1 MTVGVVTDSC
11 SDIPREEAKRLGI
24 TVVPAY
30 LRFGNEVYRDGVDI
44 DSDEFYRKLATSQV
58 HPSTSTPSP
67 GDFAKVYEEVARE
80 TNEIVSIHVTKKHSA
95 VYDSALLGKEIA
107 EGKGCRIEIIDSC
120 GVTIWQGLVAI
131 AAAKAAEAGH
141 SLHQVVNEAHEIIR
155 QLRALALLDTLK
167 YAVKGGRLS
176 NAILSV
182 ESLLS
187 VKVFLTLRDGEIRPV
202 GLTRNRSKGLDRLR
216 EFIRSA
222 VHLEGLAIA
231 YSTTSD
237 EAQTLADYA
246 RSLFPNIMPGIARLG
261 PALGVHAGPGALFTV
276 IRQSTRPVKV
286 ILHENEIIPYAH
298 NLGRS
303 RAPLHD
309 SPNI

>member
-11 SDIPREEAKRLGI
+11 SDIPRDEAKRLGI

-58 HPSTSTPSP
+58 HPSTAAPSP
-67 GDFAKVYEEVARE
+67 GDFAKVYEEAGRE
-80 TNEIVSIHVTKKHSA
+80 TSEIVSIHVTRKHSA
-95 VYDSALLGKEIA
+95 VYDAALLGKEIA
-107 EGKGCRIEIIDSC
+107 EGKGCQIAVVDSR
-120 GVTIWQGLVAI
+120 GVTMWQGLVAI

-141 SLHQVVNEAHEIIR
+141 SLDQVVNKAHETIR

-167 YAVKGGRLS
+167 YAVKGGRLN
-176 NAILSV
+176 NAIAVV

-187 VKVFLTLRDGEIRPV
+187 VKAFLTLRDGKIRPA

-216 EFIRSA
+216 EFMRSA
-222 VHLEGLAIA
+222 VHIEDLAIA
-231 YSTTSD
+231 HSTTPS

-246 RSLFPNIMPGIARLG
+246 HSLFPNIVPVIARLG
-261 PALGVHAGPGALFTV
+261 PVLGVHTGPGAIATV
-276 IRQSTRPVKV
+276 IRQSTSPVKV
-286 ILHENEIIPYAH
+286 SDTSQE
-298 NLGRS
+298 
-303 RAPLHD
+303 
-309 SPNI
+309 

>member
-1 MTVGVVTDSC
+1 MTVRVVTDSC

-24 TVVPAY
+24 TVIPAY

-58 HPSTSTPSP
+58 HPSTATPSP
-67 GDFAKVYEEVARE
+67 GDFARVYEEVARE

-95 VYDSALLGKEIA
+95 VYNAALLGKEIA
-107 EGKGCRIEIIDSC
+107 EEKGCQIVVVDSR

-141 SLHQVVNEAHEIIR
+141 SLHQVVNKAHETIR

-176 NAILSV
+176 NAILTV

-187 VKVFLTLRDGEIRPV
+187 VKVFLTLRDGEIRPA
-202 GLTRNRSKGLDRLR
+202 GLTRNRGKGLDRLR

-222 VHLEGLAIA
+222 VHIEDLAIA
-231 YSTTSD
+231 YSTTPD

-246 RSLFPNIMPGIARLG
+246 RSLFPSIVPGIARLG
-261 PALGVHAGPGALFTV
+261 PVLGVHTGPGALATV
-276 IRQSTRPVKV
+276 IRQGTSPVK
-286 ILHENEIIPYAH
+286 L
-298 NLGRS
+298 S
-303 RAPLHD
+303 D
-309 SPNI
+309 TS

>member
-1 MTVGVVTDSC
+1 MTVRVVTDSC
-11 SDIPREEAKRLGI
+11 SDIPQEEARRFGI

-44 DSDEFYRKLATSQV
+44 DSDEFYRKLATSPI
-58 HPSTSTPSP
+58 HPSTAAPSP
-67 GDFAKVYEEVARE
+67 GDFAKVYEEAARE

-95 VYDSALLGKEIA
+95 VYDAALLGKEIA
-107 EGKGCRIEIIDSC
+107 EGKGCRIEVVDSR
-120 GVTIWQGLVAI
+120 GVTMWQGLVAI

-141 SLHQVVNEAHEIIR
+141 SLHQVVNKAHETIR

-176 NAILSV
+176 NTIFAV

-187 VKVFLTLRDGEIRPV
+187 VKVFLTLRDGEIRPA
-202 GLTRNRSKGLDRLR
+202 GLTRNRRKGLDRLR

-222 VHLEGLAIA
+222 VHIEDLAIA
-231 YSTTSD
+231 YSTTPE

-246 RSLFPNIMPGIARLG
+246 RSLFLNIVPRIARLG
-261 PALGVHAGPGALFTV
+261 PVLGVHTGPGALATV
-276 IRQSTRPVKV
+276 IRQSTSPVK
-286 ILHENEIIPYAH
+286 
-298 NLGRS
+298 GSDTS
-303 RAPLHD
+303 RE
-309 SPNI
+309 